1 MATRTTTGEGSAAV
15 TTIAPRM
22 GWSLPDF
29 AEIFRYRDL
38 LKFLILRDIRVR
50 YRQTLL
56 GSAWVLLQPL
66 LTMALLTVVFGRLI
80 GVASDGIAY
89 PLFAL
94 GGLVLWTY
102 FAQALSGASM
112 SFIKDTDLV
121 EKVYFPRLI
130 VPLSATLSGLLDL
143 AIGVAALLALMPLFG
158 HWPGLKSLLC
168 IPVAMLTVLLAIG
181 VGSMFAALAVR
192 FRDMNHLV
200 PFLLQL
206 GFFATPIAF
215 PLSLAPKE
223 WQPWIGLNPMA
234 GFIAMFRWALLDTNI
249 DPWPPFIV
257 SVLVTGVIFL
267 AGLLVFRR
275 LERSFADVI

>member
-1 MATRTTTGEGSAAV
+1 MATRTTTREGSAAV
-15 TTIAPRM
+15 TTIVPRK

-29 AEIFRYRDL
+29 AEIVRYRDL
-38 LKFLILRDIRVR
+38 LKFFVLRDIRVR

-66 LTMALLTVVFGRLI
+66 LTIALLTTVFGRLI
-80 GVASDGIAY
+80 GVASDGIEY

-94 GGLVLWTY
+94 GGLVLWSY
-102 FAQALSGASM
+102 FAQAVSGASM

-130 VPLSATLSGLLDL
+130 VPLSATLSGLVDF
-143 AIGVAALLALMPLFG
+143 AIGIAALLALMPLFG
-158 HWPGLKSLLC
+158 HWPALKSLLC

-192 FRDMNHLV
+192 FRDIHHLV
-200 PFLLQL
+200 PFLIQL

-215 PLSLAPKE
+215 PLSLVPKE
-223 WQPWIGLNPMA
+223 WQPWMGLNPMA
-234 GFIAMFRWALLDTNI
+234 GFVGMFRWALLDTNI
-249 DPWPPFIV
+249 DPWPPFII
-257 SVLVTGVIFL
+257 SVVVTGVILL